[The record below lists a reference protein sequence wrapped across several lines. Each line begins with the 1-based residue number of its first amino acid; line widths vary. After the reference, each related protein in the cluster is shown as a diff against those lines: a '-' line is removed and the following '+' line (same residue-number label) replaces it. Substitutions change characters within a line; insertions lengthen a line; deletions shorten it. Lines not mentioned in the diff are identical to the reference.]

1 MFNNIFNMQNIASL
15 AVFTAGLVFF
25 MLSKRRSNGID
36 SKSFISGMYM
46 LSNIPIGNGV
56 SRKLLLR
63 RLQISDIV
71 AIGGIPNWIQIIM
84 LSSDIKSG
92 VDSATKTMTG
102 KKPEEQVKET
112 LEYYEF
118 LQKVAERCIVKW
130 DEFVSEWKAVD
141 SEFTGKLPDIT
152 LQYIFNLQ
160 LSQSRD
166 VIKKKISYKELLSL
180 QKSSG
185 KNRQATSKMTGG
197 KEQA

>member
-1 MFNNIFNMQNIASL
+1 MFKNIFNMQNIASL

-56 SRKLLLR
+56 YRKLLLR
-63 RLQISDIV
+63 RLQIADIV

-84 LSSDIKSG
+84 LSSDIKTG
-92 VDSATKTMTG
+92 VESATKTMAS

-112 LEYYEF
+112 IEYYAF

-160 LSQSRD
+160 LNQSRD
-166 VIKKKISYKELLSL
+166 VIKKRLLT
-180 QKSSG
+180 
-185 KNRQATSKMTGG
+185 KNCYRCKRIRAKTFKLPQR
-197 KEQA
+197 

>member
-1 MFNNIFNMQNIASL
+1 MFKNIFNMQNIASL

-56 SRKLLLR
+56 YRKLLLR
-63 RLQISDIV
+63 RLQIADIV

-84 LSSDIKSG
+84 LSSDIKTG
-92 VDSATKTMTG
+92 VESATKTMAS

-112 LEYYEF
+112 IEYYAF

-160 LSQSRD
+160 LNQSRD
-166 VIKKKISYKELLSL
+166 VIKKKTSYKELLSL
-180 QKSSG
+180 QKNSG
-185 KNRQATSKMTGG
+185 KNLQATSKMMDG
-197 KEQA
+197 KVQA

>member
-1 MFNNIFNMQNIASL
+1 MFKNIFNMQNIASL

-56 SRKLLLR
+56 YRKLLLR
-63 RLQISDIV
+63 RLQIADIV

-84 LSSDIKSG
+84 LSSDIKTG
-92 VDSATKTMTG
+92 VESATKTMAS

-112 LEYYEF
+112 IEYYAF

-185 KNRQATSKMTGG
+185 KNRQATLKTMDG
-197 KEQA
+197 KGQV

>member
-1 MFNNIFNMQNIASL
+1 MFKNIFNMQNIASL

-56 SRKLLLR
+56 YRKLLLR
-63 RLQISDIV
+63 RLQIADIV

-84 LSSDIKSG
+84 LSSDIKTG
-92 VDSATKTMTG
+92 VESATKTMAS

-112 LEYYEF
+112 IEYYAF

-160 LSQSRD
+160 LNQSRD
-166 VIKKKISYKELLSL
+166 VIKKRLLT
-180 QKSSG
+180 
-185 KNRQATSKMTGG
+185 KNCYRCKRVRAKTVKLP
-197 KEQA
+197 